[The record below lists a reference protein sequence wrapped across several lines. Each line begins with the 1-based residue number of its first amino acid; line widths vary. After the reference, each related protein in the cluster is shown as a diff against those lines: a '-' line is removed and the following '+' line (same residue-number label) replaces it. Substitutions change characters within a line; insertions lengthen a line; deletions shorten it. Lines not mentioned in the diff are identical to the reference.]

1 MTNAHSVKTRLKNQA
16 MEDGSTMQDK
26 LTAFALE
33 RTVYRISISKY
44 ADRFTLKGGIFM
56 YALFDGNFARA
67 TMDIDL
73 LAQKI
78 SADAERMKEVFL
90 DIFSIEED
98 DAICYDTDSLEVKN
112 ITEFKKYHGVNI
124 SVMAYLDRTRVPVSI
139 DIGFD
144 DVIYPER
151 MKMEFPVLLDMPA
164 PVVYA
169 YSISSVIAEKF
180 EAIVS
185 LGYANSRY
193 KDFYD
198 IYALAAKYTL
208 NGAEL
213 QRSIIETFLHR
224 QTGFHDIVA
233 FEDDFSMDQVRQK
246 RWTAFI
252 KKKKA
257 MLDISLDEAV
267 KLLKNFLGPVT
278 DSIRA
283 GETFNAVWNADEQ
296 IWKQ

>member
-1 MTNAHSVKTRLKNQA
+1 MTNAHSVKVRLKNQA
-16 MEDGSTMQDK
+16 MEDGTTMQDK
-26 LTAFALE
+26 LVTFALE

-44 ADRFTLKGGIFM
+44 AERFTLKGGIFM

-78 SADAERMKEVFL
+78 SADAERMKE
-90 DIFSIEED
+90 
-98 DAICYDTDSLEVKN
+98 
-112 ITEFKKYHGVNI
+112 
-124 SVMAYLDRTRVPVSI
+124 
-139 DIGFD
+139 
-144 DVIYPER
+144 
-151 MKMEFPVLLDMPA
+151 EFPVLLDMPA

-198 IYALAAKYTL
+198 IYALAAKYDL
-208 NGAEL
+208 SGIEL
-213 QRSIIETFLHR
+213 QQSIIETFRNR
-224 QTGFHDIVA
+224 QTEFHDIVA
-233 FEDDFSMDQVRQK
+233 FEEDFSADPTRQK
-246 RWTAFI
+246 RWAAFI

-267 KLLKNFLGPVT
+267 KLLKNFLGPVA
-278 DSIRA
+278 DSIQA
-283 GETFNAVWNADEQ
+283 GETFDAVWNADEQ
-296 IWKQ
+296 MWKQ

>member
-1 MTNAHSVKTRLKNQA
+1 MTNAHSVKVRLKNQA
-16 MEDGSTMQDK
+16 MEDGTTMQDK
-26 LTAFALE
+26 LVTFALE

-44 ADRFTLKGGIFM
+44 AERFTLKGGIFM
-56 YALFDGNFARA
+56 YALFDGNFTRA
-67 TMDIDL
+67 TVDLDL
-73 LAQKI
+73 LARHI
-78 SADAERMKEVFL
+78 NADAERMKEAFL

-124 SVMAYLDRTRVPVSI
+124 SIMAYLDRTRVPVSI

-151 MKMEFPVLLDMPA
+151 MKMDFPVLLDMPA

-198 IYALAAKYTL
+198 IYALAAKYDL
-208 NGAEL
+208 SGIEL
-213 QRSIIETFLHR
+213 QQSIIETFRNR
-224 QTGFHDIVA
+224 QTEFHDIVA
-233 FEDDFSMDQVRQK
+233 FEEDFSADPTRQK
-246 RWTAFI
+246 RWAAFM

-278 DSIRA
+278 DSIRDS
-283 GETFNAVWNADEQ
+283 ENFDAVWSADEQ
-296 IWKQ
+296 MWKQ

>member
-1 MTNAHSVKTRLKNQA
+1 MINADSVKSRLKNQA
-16 MEDGSTMQDK
+16 MEDGTTMQDK
-26 LTAFALE
+26 LVTFALE

-56 YALFDGNFARA
+56 YALFDGNFTRA
-67 TMDIDL
+67 TVDIDL
-73 LAQKI
+73 LARYM
-78 SADAERMKEVFL
+78 SADADQMKELFRE
-90 DIFSIEED
+90 IFSMEAD
-98 DAICYDTDSLEVKN
+98 DAIHYDIDSLEVKN
-112 ITEFKKYHGVNI
+112 ITELRKYHGVNV
-124 SVMAYLDRTRVPVSI
+124 SVMAYLGRTRVPVSI

-151 MKMEFPVLLDMPA
+151 TKMDFPVLLDMPV
-164 PVVYA
+164 PVIYA

-198 IYALAAKYTL
+198 IYALAAKYDL
-208 NGAEL
+208 NGIEL
-213 QRSIIETFLHR
+213 QQSVIETFRNR
-224 QTGFHDIVA
+224 QTEFHDIVA
-233 FEDDFSMDQVRQK
+233 FEEDFPADPTRQK
-246 RWTAFI
+246 RWDAFI

-257 MLDISLDEAV
+257 MLEISLDEAV
-267 KLLKNFLGPVT
+267 KLLKNFLGPVI

-283 GETFNAVWNADEQ
+283 GETFDAVWSADEQ
-296 IWKQ
+296 IWK